1 MGAQEAQQVTQSAEP
16 RARDLGQQN
25 DPSLTD
31 LFSSR
36 STRKGILY
44 LFACCRIDTMGVA
57 LATFYSRFFRV
68 SVALPNTPQHHRRQ
82 IPLPLKKRF

>member
-44 LFACCRIDTMGVA
+44 LLLVVGLITMGVA
-57 LATFYSRFFRV
+57 LSYFLFPLRRFGSSTEYSRNIVDGKFRC
-68 SVALPNTPQHHRRQ
+68 R
-82 IPLPLKKRF
+82 